1 MSIAESDV
9 WSTSGD
15 TETASGA
22 RLGSRQH
29 ARVRSTWSGTLRGL
43 AVGVASLA
51 AVSLGAGAASAEDA
65 TRVEAGKVLYQ
76 QYCGACH
83 GSEADGKGSL
93 AANLDPKPTDL
104 RMLAAHHKGVFP
116 DAEISRVVDG
126 RDPVV
131 GHGTRDMP
139 VWGRKLGAPLNP
151 GPGKETMIQGDISL
165 IIAYLKSIQMK
176 H

>member
-1 MSIAESDV
+1 MSIRESDGRPA
-9 WSTSGD
+9 SQKIQP
-15 TETASGA
+15 ASGA
-22 RLGSRQH
+22 RLGLW
-29 ARVRSTWSGTLRGL
+29 VRATWSATIRGL

-51 AVSLGAGAASAEDA
+51 AVSLGAGVASAEDA
-65 TRVEAGKVLYQ
+65 TRVEAGKALYD

-83 GSEADGKGSL
+83 GSEADGKGPL
-93 AANLDPKPTDL
+93 AANLDPKPPDL
-104 RMLAAHHKGVFP
+104 RMLSAHHKGVFP

-139 VWGRKLGAPLNP
+139 VWGRKLGDSLNA
-151 GPGKETMIQGDISL
+151 GPGKETRIQGDISL
-165 IIAYLKSIQMK
+165 MIAYLKSVQMK